1 MVEGIA
7 DTRRGSGR
15 KGKLSMAASRVQ
27 KKSLNSPDET
37 RDFGQGQMQIATVTD
52 FKVARLLLQPGWKW
66 SEHVK
71 PLAQTDSC
79 QVRHTAYVVSGQM
92 KVVMDDRSEADLSPG
107 DAYVIEPGHDAWIVG
122 NEPFVGVDVSVETVE
137 AFAKEEGQ
145 EEDKGL
151 MDRAKDRLGGQ

>member
-1 MVEGIA
+1 
-7 DTRRGSGR
+7 
-15 KGKLSMAASRVQ
+15 
-27 KKSLNSPDET
+27 
-37 RDFGQGQMQIATVTD
+37 MQIATVTD

-79 QVRHTAYVVSGQM
+79 QVRHTGYVVSGQM
-92 KVVMDDRSEADLSPG
+92 KVVMDDRSEADLGPG

-122 NEPFVGVDVSVETVE
+122 DEPFVGVDVSVETVE
-137 AFAKEEGQ
+137 TFAKEE

-151 MDRAKDRLGGQ
+151 IDRAKDSLSGQ

>member
-1 MVEGIA
+1 MA
-7 DTRRGSGR
+7 
-15 KGKLSMAASRVQ
+15 MAASRVQ
-27 KKSLNSPDET
+27 KKSLDSPDET
-37 RDFGQGQMQIATVTD
+37 RDFGEGQMQIATLAD

-79 QVRHTAYVVSGQM
+79 QVRHTGYVVSSHM
-92 KVVMDDRSEADLSPG
+92 KVVMDDRSETDLGPG

-137 AFAKEEGQ
+137 AFAKEE
-145 EEDKGL
+145 EEGDKGL
-151 MDRAKDRLGGQ
+151 IDRAKDSLSGR